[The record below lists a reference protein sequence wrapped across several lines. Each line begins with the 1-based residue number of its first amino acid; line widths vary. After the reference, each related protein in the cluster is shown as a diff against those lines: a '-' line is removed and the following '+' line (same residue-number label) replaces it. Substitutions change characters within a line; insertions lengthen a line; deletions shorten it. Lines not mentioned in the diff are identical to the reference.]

1 MKLSKKLYV
10 QATLGTGGL
19 DLGDRQEKAADTD
32 IYAENHQ
39 LRKQLKSFVAQV
51 RQNEE
56 KLHRFQDLELRL
68 IECAS
73 LFDLIQ
79 VVIHQYRSTSHL
91 DRVTLLLID
100 PEYEYRRVLEEE
112 GVDVQGETDLVFV
125 DNTDTLEQFF
135 GFTPQAVLGS
145 YHPQRHSQMF
155 PGDPRPPSST
165 AILPLVRDGE
175 LIGSLN
181 LGSHKAERFLQGS
194 ASDFLQRLASFVAI
208 CIKNSL
214 NHERLK
220 RVGLTDVLTG
230 VNNRRFFDQRLT
242 EEVSRATR
250 QKQPLSC
257 LFLDVD
263 HFKRVND
270 VHGHQ
275 AGDMALREVADVLR
289 KNMRTSD
296 VLARY
301 GGEEFS
307 ALLINT
313 PMEKAHEIGERIR
326 AEIAQK
332 RCLLPGGN
340 TLSVTISVGIAT
352 FRPGRDN
359 QDALSVGAQ
368 LVQQADKCLY
378 HAKNTGRNKVVS
390 APEPTA
396 NELDL
401 FGNAPK

>member
-10 QATLGTGGL
+10 QATMESSRL
-19 DLGDRQEKAADTD
+19 DLGNRPDKTAEGDT
-32 IYAENHQ
+32 YAENQ
-39 LRKQLKSFVAQV
+39 LLRKQLKSFVAQV
-51 RQNEE
+51 RLNEE
-56 KLHRFQDLELRL
+56 KLHRFQELELRL
-68 IECAS
+68 IECTS

-100 PEYEYRRVLEEE
+100 SEYEYRRVLEED
-112 GVDVQGETDLVFV
+112 GVDVQGEIDLVFV
-125 DNTDTLEQFF
+125 ENGDALERFF
-135 GFTPQAVLGS
+135 TYAPNARLGA
-145 YHPQRHSQMF
+145 YQRHDHALMF
-155 PGDPRPPSST
+155 PGDQRPPSSV
-165 AILPLVRDGE
+165 AILPLTRDGE
-175 LIGSLN
+175 LVGSIN
-181 LGSHKAERFLQGS
+181 LGSHKAERFIQGS
-194 ASDFLQRLASFVAI
+194 ASDFLQRLASFVSI

-242 EEVSRATR
+242 EEVSRAKR

-275 AGDMALREVADVLR
+275 AGDLALREIADVLR

-313 PMEKAHEIGERIR
+313 TTEKAHEIGERIR
-326 AEIAQK
+326 TEIALKHCVLQD
-332 RCLLPGGN
+332 GT
-340 TLSVTISVGIAT
+340 TLNVTLSVGIAT
-352 FRPGRDN
+352 FYPGNVN
-359 QDALSVGAQ
+359 QDALAIGAQ
-368 LVQQADKCLY
+368 LVQSADKCLY
-378 HAKNTGRNKVVS
+378 QAKNAGRNRVIS
-390 APEPTA
+390 TTSSDAC
-396 NELDL
+396 D
-401 FGNAPK
+401 

>member
-1 MKLSKKLYV
+1 ME
-10 QATLGTGGL
+10 TGAL
-19 DLGDRQEKAADTD
+19 DLGDRQGKTADTD
-32 IYAENHQ
+32 TYAENQQ

-56 KLHRFQDLELRL
+56 KLHRFQELELRL
-68 IECAS
+68 IECTS

-100 PEYEYRRVLEEE
+100 PEYEYRRVLEEDS
-112 GVDVQGETDLVFV
+112 VDVQGETDLVFV
-125 DNTDTLEQFF
+125 DSTDALERFF
-135 GFTPQAVLGS
+135 GYTPHAILGS
-145 YHPQRHSQMF
+145 YQRQQHALMF
-155 PGDPRPPSST
+155 PGDQRPPSSI
-165 AILPLVRDGE
+165 AILPLTRDGE

-181 LGSHKAERFLQGS
+181 LGSHKAERFINGA
-194 ASDFLQRLASFVAI
+194 ASDFLQRLASFVSI
-208 CIKNSL
+208 CVKNSL

-242 EEVSRATR
+242 EEVSRAKR

-270 VHGHQ
+270 VHGHH
-275 AGDMALREVADVLR
+275 AGDLALREIADVLR

-301 GGEEFS
+301 GGEEFA

-313 PMEKAHEIGERIR
+313 PTEKAHEIGERIR
-326 AEIAQK
+326 LEIAQ
-332 RCLLPGGN
+332 RHCQLQGGE
-340 TLSVTISVGIAT
+340 TLSVTLSVGIAT
-352 FRPGRDN
+352 FHPGTSNN
-359 QDALSVGAQ
+359 QDALATGAQ
-368 LVQQADKCLY
+368 LVQRADKCLY
-378 HAKNTGRNKVVS
+378 QAKNSGRNRVIS
-390 APEPTA
+390 ATKT
-396 NELDL
+396 DD
-401 FGNAPK
+401 FGG